1 MKRFGSATEQT
12 IQGKINS
19 HFSIILRK
27 VKLFN
32 HWRMVSMGM
41 TMMYR
46 TNQKFLDSSNLGL
59 GLRKGLF
66 LFVFVHLI

>member
-1 MKRFGSATEQT
+1 MKRFGIATEQT

-41 TMMYR
+41 TKINR
-46 TNQKFLDSSNLGL
+46 TNQKFLYSSNLD
-59 GLRKGLF
+59 LRAL
-66 LFVFVHLI
+66 LRMTAREE

>member
-1 MKRFGSATEQT
+1 MKRFGIATEQT

-41 TMMYR
+41 TMIDR
-46 TNQKFLDSSNLGL
+46 TNQKFLDSSNLD
-59 GLRKGLF
+59 LRAL
-66 LFVFVHLI
+66 LRMTAREE

>member
-32 HWRMVSMGM
+32 HGRMVSMGM
-41 TMMYR
+41 TMMHR
-46 TNQKFLDSSNLGL
+46 TNQKFLDSSNLDPKAL
-59 GLRKGLF
+59 LRMTAREE
-66 LFVFVHLI
+66 

>member
-1 MKRFGSATEQT
+1 MKRFGIATEQT

-32 HWRMVSMGM
+32 HSRMVSMGM
-41 TMMYR
+41 TKINR
-46 TNQKFLDSSNLGL
+46 TNQKFLYSSNLD
-59 GLRKGLF
+59 LRAL
-66 LFVFVHLI
+66 LRMTAREE